1 MKDFCYTMYNLKD
14 DLGETQ
20 DLSKTN
26 PDTFNTFV
34 QDLEQWETKMAEPLW
49 VEEKEWMDITY
60 KIHKQLMNNE
70 EVIQKSPKNIQISG
84 VH

>member
-1 MKDFCYTMYNLKD
+1 MYNLKD